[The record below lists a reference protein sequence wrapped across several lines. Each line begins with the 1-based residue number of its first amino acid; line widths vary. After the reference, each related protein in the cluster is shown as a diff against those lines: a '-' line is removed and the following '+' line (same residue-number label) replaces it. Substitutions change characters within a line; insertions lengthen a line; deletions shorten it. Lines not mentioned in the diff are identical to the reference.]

1 MEKSTESDSSSA
13 ETLQKL
19 IAENAALL
27 DAKITAEKVSA
38 TVSSQVQLFTVFY
51 FLSSNIISYFCLQ
64 LLLLF

>member
-1 MEKSTESDSSSA
+1 VEKSTESDSSSA